1 MTYEWRP
8 MLKWFMRSKV
18 RRLITDNPGKSS
30 REILKHADLSD
41 STYMK
46 HLEAMM
52 SDGLIERVKTP
63 VSEARVFRLTEK
75 GLRALELDTEI
86 LRAFR
91 EIQGLCTG

>member
-30 REILKHADLSD
+30 KEILEHADLSE
-41 STYMK
+41 STYLK
-46 HLEAMM
+46 HLDAMR
-52 SDGLIERVKTP
+52 SDGLIERVKAEDSM
-63 VSEARVFRLTEK
+63 VRIFRLTER

-86 LRAFR
+86 LRAFT
-91 EIQGLCTG
+91 EIQRL